1 MRRLTDEQLV
11 RRREYTSKQKIRL
24 DVFKQMTVMSS
35 HSIQQ
40 PAFDDYDGLMEHY
53 LPRSPPA
60 AATGGG
66 EAAVCEHGDS
76 DSDDEQPEERMR
88 MPAHMKSAE
97 SSVHGDLRQQFKR
110 EFVDELSLPSYTVEC
125 ESDSSDLI
133 VNANEPS
140 QDKENVDNHLEPT
153 NESCATANK
162 ACASPDIARQ
172 HDDRETATLCEGCE
186 DSHLQESSPLRTIEQ
201 RFLSP
206 LWSMEPRV
214 FAKESSLTGKRK
226 FICANMGRFMDHY
239 WRNCDVHTRHYYEL
253 IKETSPCR
261 LYFDM
266 EFNRPANTSIT
277 DLVAEE
283 LLDQF
288 FEELRYEFRS
298 VYGISISR
306 TQLVDLDSST
316 AKKFSRHWVLHLPC
330 HSLFS
335 DNREAG
341 VFVRHLMARL
351 EEERESG
358 LLDAK
363 DLHTLSTFL
372 AVNDETSTRK
382 TYFVDLGV
390 YTRNRVFRLM
400 ASTKYGKRPD
410 AGLRIAKSN
419 EFPFPRGFD
428 NSNFYLPSM
437 ASSSGNSNE
446 EINDSFERFCKSLSF
461 EDHAAALAE
470 TLIVPINATK
480 INYPLLNNPSSIFN
494 GVELGTL
501 KYSSRFVGKGV
512 SSKYQSRYGKSPFP
526 MMEEFVV
533 NVLGKRR
540 GLVGSIGT
548 WSLDSRKP
556 LPQTIAFNMK
566 GNRWCENV
574 NRAHKSNNIIWNVH
588 LVNRI
593 CWQSCHDPE
602 CKHFRGEP
610 VELPEEIHRE
620 IDDFFIDCEIG
631 DLDEADVLKR
641 ADKFGVGKRGVVD
654 DEFADSSLDA
664 ALGELNLSDILPA
677 TCVGKGRVAC
687 RSESDDDLLSCLLY
701 LNLQ

>member
-66 EAAVCEHGDS
+66 EAAVCEHDDS

-97 SSVHGDLRQQFKR
+97 SSAHGDLRQQFKR

-446 EINDSFERFCKSLSF
+446 EVRHRKRNDIVRPLLVLNSNFRAKINDSFERFCKSLSF
-461 EDHAAALAE
+461 EDHAA
-470 TLIVPINATK
+470 
-480 INYPLLNNPSSIFN
+480 
-494 GVELGTL
+494 
-501 KYSSRFVGKGV
+501 
-512 SSKYQSRYGKSPFP
+512 
-526 MMEEFVV
+526 
-533 NVLGKRR
+533 
-540 GLVGSIGT
+540 
-548 WSLDSRKP
+548 
-556 LPQTIAFNMK
+556 
-566 GNRWCENV
+566 
-574 NRAHKSNNIIWNVH
+574 
-588 LVNRI
+588 
-593 CWQSCHDPE
+593 
-602 CKHFRGEP
+602 
-610 VELPEEIHRE
+610 
-620 IDDFFIDCEIG
+620 
-631 DLDEADVLKR
+631 
-641 ADKFGVGKRGVVD
+641 
-654 DEFADSSLDA
+654 
-664 ALGELNLSDILPA
+664 
-677 TCVGKGRVAC
+677 
-687 RSESDDDLLSCLLY
+687 
-701 LNLQ
+701 